1 MNNLRLAIPI
11 TIQLG
16 IRYLIRTG
24 LLEKVAQY
32 CTPIILFPWQDSEL
46 WQQLTNMGVEVHLLP
61 QAQWGVQYNR
71 IRREINDWHHER
83 LQSPSTDIDERRSNC
98 ELPRSI
104 KSIKYLRKKF
114 YRIKR
119 HLPGGIERLLSAEKK
134 LLWQDTNIAV
144 FQELLNCCHADAILS
159 LTPFH
164 KEDEFLLRLASDN
177 KLKLCTA
184 IHSFDNLT
192 TRGWIPVIFD
202 LYILWNQYNKNE
214 LIRTYPESNNT
225 KIVITGAPQFDFYWD
240 ESYRWAED
248 VWRKELGLPDGR
260 PVILFGAG
268 VASIVPHEPHILL
281 QIDQAIES
289 GLIPAKP
296 IILFRRHPMDAL
308 DRWISTLQQTKHTIT
323 DDSWQDKDNVKYFNV
338 RRYDIERLVS
348 DLHYSQVHVNTSST
362 MTVDGAIFDK
372 PQIGPAYDD
381 RVGKKFDRV
390 IKELYLREHYL
401 PITNSGGLDIVYSRD
416 QLIRAINNA
425 FENPEAKAM
434 ERKKMAQEICPYLDG
449 QCTDRVDSALRQFL
463 LMR

>member
-1 MNNLRLAIPI
+1 M
-11 TIQLG
+11 
-16 IRYLIRTG
+16 
-24 LLEKVAQY
+24 
-32 CTPIILFPWQDSEL
+32 
-46 WQQLTNMGVEVHLLP
+46 
-61 QAQWGVQYNR
+61 
-71 IRREINDWHHER
+71 
-83 LQSPSTDIDERRSNC
+83 
-98 ELPRSI
+98 
-104 KSIKYLRKKF
+104 
-114 YRIKR
+114 
-119 HLPGGIERLLSAEKK
+119 
-134 LLWQDTNIAV
+134 
-144 FQELLNCCHADAILS
+144 
-159 LTPFH
+159 
-164 KEDEFLLRLASDN
+164 
-177 KLKLCTA
+177 
-184 IHSFDNLT
+184 
-192 TRGWIPVIFD
+192 
-202 LYILWNQYNKNE
+202 
-214 LIRTYPESNNT
+214 
-225 KIVITGAPQFDFYWD
+225 
-240 ESYRWAED
+240 
-248 VWRKELGLPDGR
+248 
-260 PVILFGAG
+260 FGAG